1 MFLSIIFRPAR
12 RKIIDR
18 GIKFI
23 ESCSIRP
30 AGTRFSIFNSQFFM
44 IVAIIPVKALP
55 LAKSRLGALLSGPER
70 RALVLT
76 MLSDVLAAVG
86 ATRSIAHVGV
96 ISADPT
102 VLALASARGAE
113 ALLDHAHD
121 LNAALTQAAAH
132 YAARGAVATLALP
145 ADIPLVQSREID
157 DLIAVR
163 TTARGMVIA
172 PSRDGGTN
180 ALLAW
185 PPLALP
191 FLFGVGSQARHLA
204 AAHERG
210 LAVREFRTAGM
221 ELDVDR
227 PDDLLLLAETD
238 GETETQRLVR
248 ELCMA
253 ERVMCV

>member
-1 MFLSIIFRPAR
+1 
-12 RKIIDR
+12 
-18 GIKFI
+18 
-23 ESCSIRP
+23 
-30 AGTRFSIFNSQFFM
+30 M

-55 LAKSRLGALLSGPER
+55 LAKSRLGAVLSGPER
-70 RALVLT
+70 RALVLA
-76 MLSDVLAAVG
+76 MLGDVLAAVG
-86 ATRSIAHVGV
+86 AARSIAQIGV

-102 VLALASARGAE
+102 VLALATAHGAT
-113 ALLDHAHD
+113 ALPDHARD

-157 DLIAVR
+157 ELIAAR
-163 TTARGMVIA
+163 MTMRGMVLA

-191 FLFGVGSQARHLA
+191 FLFGVGSHARHLA

-210 LAVREFRTAGM
+210 LSVREFRAAGM

-227 PDDLLLLAETD
+227 PDDLLVLAETD
-238 GETETQRLVR
+238 GETATQRLVR
-248 ELCMA
+248 ELCVA

>member
-1 MFLSIIFRPAR
+1 M
-12 RKIIDR
+12 
-18 GIKFI
+18 
-23 ESCSIRP
+23 
-30 AGTRFSIFNSQFFM
+30 
-44 IVAIIPVKALP
+44 
-55 LAKSRLGALLSGPER
+55 
-70 RALVLT
+70 
-76 MLSDVLAAVG
+76 
-86 ATRSIAHVGV
+86 
-96 ISADPT
+96 
-102 VLALASARGAE
+102 
-113 ALLDHAHD
+113 
-121 LNAALTQAAAH
+121 
-132 YAARGAVATLALP
+132 LALP

-157 DLIAVR
+157 DLIAAR

-210 LAVREFRTAGM
+210 LAVREFRAAGM

-248 ELCMA
+248 ELCVA

>member
-1 MFLSIIFRPAR
+1 
-12 RKIIDR
+12 
-18 GIKFI
+18 
-23 ESCSIRP
+23 
-30 AGTRFSIFNSQFFM
+30 M
-44 IVAIIPVKALP
+44 ISTIIPVKALP

-70 RALVLT
+70 RALVLA
-76 MLSDVLAAVG
+76 MLGDVLAAVG
-86 ATRSIAHVGV
+86 AARSIDHVGV
-96 ISADPT
+96 ISADST
-102 VLALASARGAE
+102 VLALAVARGAQ
-113 ALLDHAHD
+113 ALPDHAHD

-132 YAARGAVATLALP
+132 FAARGAAAVLALP

-157 DLIAVR
+157 DLIA
-163 TTARGMVIA
+163 TQATPRGMAIA

-191 FLFGVGSQARHLA
+191 FLFGVGSRARHLA

-210 LAVREFRTAGM
+210 LDVREFRTPGM

-248 ELCMA
+248 ELCVA

>member
-1 MFLSIIFRPAR
+1 
-12 RKIIDR
+12 
-18 GIKFI
+18 
-23 ESCSIRP
+23 
-30 AGTRFSIFNSQFFM
+30 M
-44 IVAIIPVKALP
+44 ISAIIPVKALP

-70 RALVLT
+70 RALVLA
-76 MLSDVLAAVG
+76 MLGDVLAAVG
-86 ATRSIAHVGV
+86 AAHSIDHIGV

-102 VLALASARGAE
+102 VLALATARGAQ
-113 ALLDHAHD
+113 ALPDHAHD

-132 YAARGAVATLALP
+132 YAARGAAAVLALP

-157 DLIAVR
+157 DLIAAR
-163 TTARGMVIA
+163 TTPRGMVIA

-180 ALLAW
+180 ALLIW

-191 FLFGVGSQARHLA
+191 FLFGVGSQSRHLSV
-204 AAHERG
+204 AHTHA
-210 LAVREFRTAGM
+210 LAILEFRTPGL

-248 ELCMA
+248 ELCVA

>member
-1 MFLSIIFRPAR
+1 
-12 RKIIDR
+12 
-18 GIKFI
+18 
-23 ESCSIRP
+23 
-30 AGTRFSIFNSQFFM
+30 M
-44 IVAIIPVKALP
+44 IAAIIPVKALP
-55 LAKSRLGALLSGPER
+55 LAKSRLSALLSGPER
-70 RALVLT
+70 RALVLA

-86 ATRSIAHVGV
+86 AAHSIAHIGV

-102 VLALASARGAE
+102 VLALANARGAV
-113 ALLDHAHD
+113 ALPDHAHD

-132 YAARGAVATLALP
+132 YTARGVAAVLALP

-157 DLIAVR
+157 DLNA
-163 TTARGMVIA
+163 ARMTVPGMVIA

-210 LAVREFRTAGM
+210 LTVREFRTPGM

-248 ELCMA
+248 ELCVA